1 MSNQDLQ
8 SALDKRFQE
17 ALESSNFRIALNL
30 QKKNA
35 QLKLKSAL
43 VFAINGGTFTIDQQL
58 ISFVGTLI
66 SLEKS
71 SAVLLDVNSNPI
83 FIEDLNLFLEKII
96 DVYYEA
102 TNEYLTEIKS
112 INKSRNPKAL
122 IGEK

>member
-58 ISFVGTLI
+58 ISFVNTLI